1 MILYL
6 SGPITGVPDFEDRFI
21 VAEMLI
27 EEMGPTVINP
37 AILPLGLKPADYMRI
52 SLAELEAADAVAL
65 LPGWERSRG
74 AQIEVLSALYA
85 GKKLFTYSDSSGL
98 PVLQN
103 LDAAEARRRIG
114 EVLCDGQKLIATWW
128 SSSTPTGKPETGGGA
143 DE

>member
-1 MILYL
+1 MVKIYL
-6 SGPITGVPDFEDRFI
+6 SGPITGVPDFEDRFFVPEI
-21 VAEMLI
+21 MLGD
-27 EEMGPTVINP
+27 MGYVVINP

-85 GKKLFTYSDSSGL
+85 GKKIFTYSDSSGL
-98 PVLQN
+98 PVLQA

-114 EVLCDGQKLIATWW
+114 EALKDH
-128 SSSTPTGKPETGGGA
+128 KPENGGVS
-143 DE
+143 E